1 MVMMSRF
8 MLPIGFFR
16 RSNRGQGHNTSVDP
30 QSKRGQ
36 TAHLALGRHVLRG
49 KHGRVRGGLVT
60 VGLHLHAARHAGQ
73 RLAPRQV
80 RHVL

>member
-1 MVMMSRF
+1 MMMMSR
-8 MLPIGFFR
+8 LPLFFSGDKIAGR
-16 RSNRGQGHNTSVDP
+16 GTTRSWTHSPNDAKP
-30 QSKRGQ
+30 
-36 TAHLALGRHVLRG
+36 HLALGRHVLRG